1 MEKYSGDDLEVY
13 QMRIKDN
20 YDSQMKRLQVLCEDE
35 VRADQDVTM
44 TLKFAYQG
52 KTKANRAGTL
62 DMKDRIEAALK
73 DFGLVYTMIQDPE
86 SSFLNPVFVMFL
98 VGPTR
103 TILSFY
109 EAIGDNP

>member
-1 MEKYSGDDLEVY
+1 
-13 QMRIKDN
+13 MRIKDN

-35 VRADQDVTM
+35 AQADQDVTL
-44 TLKFAYQG
+44 TLKFAHQG
-52 KTKANRAGTL
+52 KTKVNRPQTL
-62 DMKDRIEAALK
+62 AMKDRIEAALK
-73 DFGLVYTMIQDPE
+73 GFGLVYTMIEDPE

-103 TILSFY
+103 TILEFY